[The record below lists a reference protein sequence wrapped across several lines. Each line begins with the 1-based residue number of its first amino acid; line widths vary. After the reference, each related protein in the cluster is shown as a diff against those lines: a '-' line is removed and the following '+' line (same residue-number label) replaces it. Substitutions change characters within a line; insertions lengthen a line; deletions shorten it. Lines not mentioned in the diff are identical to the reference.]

1 MHLCETQ
8 HQEPEK
14 KKSQAIWKLLQ
25 EKETNNY
32 LFREQVN
39 NKLPRELL
47 QNYMKLRTQVA

>member
-8 HQEPEK
+8 HQEPE

-39 NKLPRELL
+39 NKLPTELL